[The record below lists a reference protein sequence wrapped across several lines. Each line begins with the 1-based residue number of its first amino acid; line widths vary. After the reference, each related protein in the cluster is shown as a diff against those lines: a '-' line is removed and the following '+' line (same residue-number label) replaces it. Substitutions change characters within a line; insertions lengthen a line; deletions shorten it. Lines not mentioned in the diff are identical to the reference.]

1 GEISRVEGMLA
12 ETELCSY
19 RGNKIVEVK
28 PVWANKGALASE
40 LLTMHLD
47 AGFIFGI
54 GDDCTDED
62 LFAQLPAN
70 AWSVHVGVGPTRAS
84 YRVPHPAMAREVLTR
99 LATGGS

>member
-1 GEISRVEGMLA
+1 MLA

-40 LLTMHLD
+40 LLNTHLD

-54 GDDCTDED
+54 GDDRTDED

-70 AWSVHVGVGPTRAS
+70 AWSIHVGGAPTRSS
-84 YRVPHPAMAREVLTR
+84 YRVLHPAMAREVLTR